1 MDGNKLKKTWSNWL
15 KIAWLFVQGSYSEL
29 TDARIKALTQEELL
43 DTVNN
48 KNVSG
53 IFMKVELLQFDIDT
67 FGDLLLATTY
77 YDSFSFQYK
86 LYKSR
91 YYGFLFILLCH
102 LSRPDVSNQI

>member
-1 MDGNKLKKTWSNWL
+1 MKVYYDSM
-15 KIAWLFVQGSYSEL
+15 FVQGSYSEL

-67 FGDLLLATTY
+67 YFRRAATMNIVLRKPLIWLSLYNKLSPTKHKSPFDLSKR
-77 YDSFSFQYK
+77 SF
-86 LYKSR
+86 
-91 YYGFLFILLCH
+91 
-102 LSRPDVSNQI
+102 